1 MIIVLWLQ
9 VKENVTYMRGNV
21 TEDIWQLTQDMDV
34 LHQVNWTNKTTQRL
48 REFEN
53 DLVLAIKKAG
63 WDGDEDT
70 QVLQWTFAGS
80 LFYSIIVITTIGE

>member
-1 MIIVLWLQ
+1 FFVYIYLVAFFALHIFDFCLESRIYSNK

-53 DLVLAIKKAG
+53 DLVLAIKKDWMG
-63 WDGDEDT
+63 W
-70 QVLQWTFAGS
+70 
-80 LFYSIIVITTIGE
+80 